1 MANPTLDEHIKAL
14 SREFSEEDLE
24 EALLVL
30 AFRHAGG
37 GTRLLRRFIV
47 GWQFKASEPLDAAA
61 TLAARY
67 EALVGEEDELRS
79 WLGLLARRSEMTRAV
94 AGAPARILDDLEQS
108 MVEQAR
114 LRGEV
119 MRTIWQ
125 EPMLT
130 PAAAAVALG
139 ARKSNREKV
148 RRHRERSWLVGLPS
162 GGGYLYPAFQFDAE
176 RRDVFPEVRAV
187 NERLDAAGDPWG
199 VASWWISTHARLG
212 ARPADLVGTDRA
224 DDLLKAAAAALEPIG

>member
-1 MANPTLDEHIKAL
+1 MRFSISRYAGRAL
-14 SREFSEEDLE
+14 ATNCWLVSRTGCCLRDSE
-24 EALLVL
+24 
-30 AFRHAGG
+30 
-37 GTRLLRRFIV
+37 LLR
-47 GWQFKASEPLDAAA
+47 AAA
-61 TLAARY
+61 TLAARHEGLAGAEEQLQSY
-67 EALVGEEDELRS
+67 LALFALR
-79 WLGLLARRSEMTRAV
+79 GEMTRRV
-94 AGAPARILDDLEQS
+94 AGTPARVLDDLVQS

-114 LRGEV
+114 IRGEV
-119 MRTIWQ
+119 IRTIWQ

-187 NERLDAAGDPWG
+187 NERLDAVGDPWG
-199 VASWWISTHARLG
+199 VASWWISVPTTGWALG
-212 ARPADLVGTDRA
+212 LPTS
-224 DDLLKAAAAALEPIG
+224 

>member
-1 MANPTLDEHIKAL
+1 MTNQLLADRIKDL
-14 SREFSEEDLE
+14 SREFGEEDLE
-24 EALLVL
+24 DALLDL
-30 AFRHAGG
+30 ALRRAGSADELLARVAD
-37 GTRLLRRFIV
+37 RLLL
-47 GWQFKASEPLDAAA
+47 ADSELLRAAA
-61 TLAARY
+61 TLAARHEGLAGAEEQLQSY
-67 EALVGEEDELRS
+67 LALFALR
-79 WLGLLARRSEMTRAV
+79 GEMTRRV
-94 AGAPARILDDLEQS
+94 AGTPARILDDLEQS